1 MKKLFKSRAFWI
13 ALFLVFIALD
23 IGTKWL
29 AKTYLTNPL
38 EILPGVFKLAL
49 SFNPGVAFSI
59 PIPNAVMMILSPL
72 LITILATVILKFCD
86 ISKNITK
93 LSLVLI
99 LAGGLGNLINRF
111 WTDSV
116 IDFLSLKYWPS
127 FNLADSFLTIAAFLL
142 ILFYGRI
149 IAHGNK

>member
-1 MKKLFKSRAFWI
+1 MKKVFASSAFWI
-13 ALFLVFIALD
+13 SLFIIFVALD
-23 IGTKWL
+23 LFTKYL
-29 AKTYLTNPL
+29 AKTYLSNPV

-49 SFNPGVAFSI
+49 SFNTGVAFSI
-59 PIPNAVMMILSPL
+59 PIPNTLMLFLSPL
-72 LITILATVILKFCD
+72 LIAILATVILKYCD

-93 LSLVLI
+93 LSLILI
-99 LAGGLGNLINRF
+99 LAGGIGNLINRF
-111 WTDSV
+111 WTGSV
-116 IDFLSLKYWPS
+116 IDFLSFKYWPS